1 MPVTFLHGELYA
13 SNVLV
18 AEEVTG
24 RRVCPVDW
32 EMAGVGPG
40 LLDVAALCSGW
51 DEPARQAIALAY
63 RAALQPG
70 PGWPPQEQDFLAL
83 LDCCSL
89 CLAVQWLGWSPG
101 WSAPPEHARD
111 WLGHALRLIERLGL

>member
-1 MPVTFLHGELYA
+1 MPMTFVHGEMYA

-18 AEEVTG
+18 SQDSTG

-40 LLDVAALCSGW
+40 LLDLAALCSGW
-51 DEPARQAIALAY
+51 DEATGRSIALAY
-63 RAALQPG
+63 RAAQEPDR
-70 PGWPPQEQDFLAL
+70 GWPPADADFLAL
-83 LDCCSL
+83 LDCSSL
-89 CLAVQWLGWSPG
+89 CLAVQWLGWSPH

-111 WLGHALRLIERLGL
+111 WLGHALELVDRLQP